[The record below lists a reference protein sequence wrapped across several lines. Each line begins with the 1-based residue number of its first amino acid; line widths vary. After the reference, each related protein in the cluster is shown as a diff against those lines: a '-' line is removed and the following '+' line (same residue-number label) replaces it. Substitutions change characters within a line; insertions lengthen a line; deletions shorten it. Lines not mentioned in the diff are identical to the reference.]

1 MAVTEAF
8 NVFQA
13 LRERYPLGEY
23 AFLSEVRNGTGFTKT
38 TRYADA
44 LVMSTWPSRGL
55 DLMGFEVKVSRSD
68 WLRELKNPAKAETI
82 FAYCDRW
89 YLVVSDAEI
98 VKDAELPST
107 WGLLVPRKDKLV
119 VKVEAAK
126 LTPKP
131 IDKTFLASLLRNVTE
146 HCVPVREI
154 SARCEARYAEGLK
167 RGQHHSNVDT
177 ERLSKELAYH
187 KRRIEGFEQR
197 AGVKLDDWDGGNITQ
212 ALALVRNGMPPQLLT
227 QLEGLARSMELL
239 AETTKRSVET
249 ARGCLKEKEN
259 GKEIAASASAPLRNE
274 VVGTEPA

>member
-1 MAVTEAF
+1 MSETAAEPPAPF
-8 NVFQA
+8 NVFRA
-13 LRERYPLGEY
+13 LRERYPQGEY
-23 AFLSEVRNGTGFTKT
+23 AFMSEVRNGTGFTKT

-55 DLMGFEVKVSRSD
+55 DLMGFEVKISRSD

-107 WGLLVPRKDKLV
+107 WGLLVPRKDKLI

-146 HCVPVREI
+146 NCVPVRDI
-154 SARCEARYAEGLK
+154 SERCEARYAEGIK
-167 RGQHHSNVDT
+167 RGQHHSSVDV
-177 ERLSKELAYH
+177 ERLSKEIFHY

-197 AGVKLDDWDGGNITQ
+197 VGVKIDDWDCGNITQ
-212 ALALVRNGMPPQLLT
+212 AMALVRNGAPPQLLA
-227 QLEGLARSMELL
+227 QLESLARSTELL
-239 AETTKRSVET
+239 AETIKRSVEM
-249 ARGCLKEKEN
+249 ARAGVKEN
-259 GKEIAASASAPLRNE
+259 VDVKGSDT
-274 VVGTEPA
+274 GQ